1 MENGDGMRMRASCR
15 GGCTGVDVW
24 ILNVFTQFIIHVVFD
39 AKGRCAAESSLT
51 QSALISPHVVENGEK
66 RGDLCLAS
74 LIKRQRRAWLPASQS
89 AQSRSGVHGDEQRR

>member
-1 MENGDGMRMRASCR
+1 MARDESELQRSR
-15 GGCTGVDVW
+15 GVPGANVW
-24 ILNVFTQFIIHVVFD
+24 ILDVFTQFIIHVVFD
-39 AKGRCAAESSLT
+39 AKGMRYAAESWPP

-66 RGDLCLAS
+66 RGNLCLAS